1 MRNGFGLRL
10 LHKFM
15 GLPFLRLQKDTLQA
29 LMARNER
36 DTDVC
41 SFEINEFLV
50 SVQQKI
56 IKIHC
61 IQHKFH

>member
-36 DTDVC
+36 DTEVC

-50 SVQQKI
+50 SRNLKMILQHHI
-56 IKIHC
+56 I
-61 IQHKFH
+61 